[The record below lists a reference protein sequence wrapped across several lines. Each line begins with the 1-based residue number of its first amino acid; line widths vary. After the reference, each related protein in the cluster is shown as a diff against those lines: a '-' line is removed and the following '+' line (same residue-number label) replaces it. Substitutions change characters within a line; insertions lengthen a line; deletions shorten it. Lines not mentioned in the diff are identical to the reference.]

1 MNLES
6 STKNSDVSSTC
17 RLEYTDRLVPI
28 RTCPGIVKTIGMN
41 FCFSKN
47 QEATTQE
54 IEDDP
59 RRNVLNPSCR
69 QINSVISINKHNR
82 LISIILKKIDFK
94 TEIQKDHGPAQS
106 GINKTESL
114 ITSDVWTG
122 PKSCWSGLD
131 WHGDWMLP

>member
-6 STKNSDVSSTC
+6 NTKNSNVSSTC

-28 RTCPGIVKTIGMN
+28 RTCPRIVKTIKMN
-41 FCFSKN
+41 FYFSKN

-82 LISIILKKIDFK
+82 LISIILKKVGFK
-94 TEIQKDHGPAQS
+94 TEIQKAQS
-106 GINKTESL
+106 GINETESL
-114 ITSDVWTG
+114 ITTDVWTR

-131 WHGDWMLP
+131 WHGDWMIP